1 MTAPNAEM
9 RTQWNDRSGPHW
21 VAMQPRLDAQLAPV
35 SDAILDGVALAP
47 DARVLDVGCGT
58 GALSLAVA
66 SRVPAGRVVGAD
78 LSAPMLA
85 RARERAAAQ
94 GLVNTSFVEAD
105 AQVADLDGPYDLVVS
120 RFGVMFFDDPVA
132 AFANLLRATRV
143 GGALR
148 FVCWQPA
155 ARNPWVMVPLRVAE
169 AVLGP
174 QQLPAPDAPGPFA
187 FGDDAKVLRVLTDA
201 GWRDARVEPWEH
213 PLALGGGGS
222 LDDAAEFLTRIGP
235 TARAMQDAP
244 EELRAAVTAGLRD
257 ALAPHLQEGGP
268 VLGGAMWRVSA
279 RRAG

>member
-9 RTQWNDRSGPHW
+9 RTQWNDRSGPQW

-35 SDAILDGVALAP
+35 NDAILDGLPIAP

-66 SRVPAGRVVGAD
+66 SRVPGGRVVGAD

-85 RARERAAAQ
+85 HARQRAAAQ
-94 GLVNTSFVEAD
+94 GLVNISFVEAD
-105 AQVADLDGPYDLVVS
+105 AQVADLDGPFDLVAS
-120 RFGVMFFDDPVA
+120 RFGVMFFDDPAA
-132 AFANLLRATRV
+132 AFGNLLRATRP

-155 ARNPWVMVPLRVAE
+155 ARNPWVTVPLAAAE

-174 QQLPAPDAPGPFA
+174 QVLPPPDAPGPFA
-187 FGDDAKVLRVLTDA
+187 FGDDAKVRRVLAEA
-201 GWRDARVEPWEH
+201 GWGEVRVEPWEH

-244 EELRAAVTAGLRD
+244 EELRGAVKLRLRD
-257 ALAPHLQEGGP
+257 ALAPHLRADGP
-268 VLGGAMWRVSA
+268 VLDGAMWRVSA
-279 RRAG
+279 RRDG

>member
-1 MTAPNAEM
+1 MTTPNAEM

-35 SDAILDGVALAP
+35 TDAILDGLALTP

-58 GALSLAVA
+58 GALSLALA
-66 SRVPAGRVVGAD
+66 SRLSTGRVVGAD

-94 GLVNTSFVEAD
+94 GLTNVSFVEAD
-105 AQVADLDGPYDLVVS
+105 AQVAHLDGPFDLVVS
-120 RFGVMFFDDPVA
+120 RFGVMFFDDPAA
-132 AFANLLRATRV
+132 AFGNLLRATRA

-155 ARNPWVMVPLRVAE
+155 VRNPWVMVPLAAAE

-174 QQLPAPDAPGPFA
+174 QALPGPDAPGPFA
-187 FGDDAKVLRVLTDA
+187 FGDDAKVQRVLETA
-201 GWRDARVEPWEH
+201 GWRDVRVEPWVH
-213 PLALGGGGS
+213 PLSLGGGGS

-244 EELRAAVTAGLRD
+244 EDLRAAVKLRLRD
-257 ALAPHLQEGGP
+257 ALAPHLRADGP
-268 VLGGAMWRVSA
+268 ALDGAMWRVSA
-279 RRAG
+279 RREG